1 MKKKDFYHS
10 KKNILLRVQF
20 VWQNKK
26 IGNTRKKVSEA
37 FFLGIIVKKLFCLD
51 SNPSVKQRF

>member
-20 VWQNKK
+20 VWQKK

-37 FFLGIIVKKLFCLD
+37 FF
-51 SNPSVKQRF
+51 